1 MKSDIGNISLKG
13 IVAAVPKHISY
24 FDDEIKNYSHT
35 EQSSKKL
42 KKLMGYNQHHVVSKE
57 TALTDMIFPLL
68 EDLST
73 TLGCDYQDVDGI
85 LVVTQTPDYPIPSTA
100 SIVHGAFD
108 FKTDCYC
115 MDINDGCNGYIRG
128 LFEASSLVRN
138 SDAQKVLLI
147 AGDVLSRKVSL
158 KDRNSYPLI
167 GDAVTITLIE
177 RRAENVKAPL
187 EIKHDGKGAK
197 ALMIPSGGMVNPCN
211 SDTATLAEDEEGNWR
226 CSEHLV
232 MQGRDVFT
240 FTQTTVINFIKEFIE
255 TNTKP
260 EEIDYFFFHQA
271 NKFILD
277 RFRSALKVTEEQLP
291 SEVVTIYGN
300 SSSATVP
307 MSILSSWTKN
317 SGFEGKKALLSGFGV
332 GLSWGATLV
341 DVNELTLC
349 KLIKLDV

>member
-73 TLGCDYQDVDGI
+73 TLGCNYQDVDGI

-138 SDAQKVLLI
+138 SDAQ
-147 AGDVLSRKVSL
+147 
-158 KDRNSYPLI
+158 
-167 GDAVTITLIE
+167 
-177 RRAENVKAPL
+177 
-187 EIKHDGKGAK
+187 
-197 ALMIPSGGMVNPCN
+197 
-211 SDTATLAEDEEGNWR
+211 
-226 CSEHLV
+226 
-232 MQGRDVFT
+232 
-240 FTQTTVINFIKEFIE
+240 
-255 TNTKP
+255 
-260 EEIDYFFFHQA
+260 
-271 NKFILD
+271 
-277 RFRSALKVTEEQLP
+277 
-291 SEVVTIYGN
+291 
-300 SSSATVP
+300 
-307 MSILSSWTKN
+307 
-317 SGFEGKKALLSGFGV
+317 
-332 GLSWGATLV
+332 
-341 DVNELTLC
+341 
-349 KLIKLDV
+349 

>member
-13 IVAAVPKHISY
+13 IVAAVPKNISY

-42 KKLMGYNQHHVVSKE
+42 KKLMGYNQHHVVAQEAS
-57 TALTDMIFPLL
+57 LTDMIFPLL
-68 EDLST
+68 EELPI
-73 TLGCDYQDVDGI
+73 TLGCGYQDIDGI
-85 LVVTQTPDYPIPSTA
+85 FVVTQSPDYPIPSTA

-108 FKTDCYC
+108 FKTTCYC

-128 LFEASSLVRN
+128 LFEASSLIRN
-138 SDAQKVLLI
+138 SDAKKVLLI
-147 AGDVLSRKVSL
+147 AGDVLSRNVSI

-167 GDAVTITLIE
+167 GDAVTVTLIE
-177 RRAENVKAPL
+177 KRLDETEAPL
-187 EIKHDGKGAK
+187 EIKHDGKGSK
-197 ALMIPSGGMVNPCN
+197 ALMIPSGGMVSPC
-211 SDTATLAEDEEGNWR
+211 SSETKILTEDTEGNWR
-226 CSEHLV
+226 SSEHLV

-255 TNTKP
+255 ENAKP
-260 EEIDYFFFHQA
+260 EEIDYFFLHQA

-277 RFRSALKVTEEQLP
+277 RFRSVLKVSEEQLP
-291 SEVVTIYGN
+291 SDVVALYGN

-307 MSILSSWTKN
+307 MSIISTWVKN
-317 SGFEGKKALLSGFGV
+317 SGFKGKKALLSGFGV

-341 DVNELTLC
+341 DINEIKVC